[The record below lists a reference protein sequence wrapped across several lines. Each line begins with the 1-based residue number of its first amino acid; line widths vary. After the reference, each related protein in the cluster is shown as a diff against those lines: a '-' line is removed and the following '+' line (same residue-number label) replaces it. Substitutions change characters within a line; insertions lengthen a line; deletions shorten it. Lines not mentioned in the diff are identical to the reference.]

1 MPLYELKNKTLRGES
16 FSALPLFLLFY
27 SYLCNMK
34 VKIDWKRVALLAF
47 VAILLLYIT
56 KSFFMSLGI
65 MMILLLIDA
74 LLAQWEDNR
83 KNKDRFK

>member
-1 MPLYELKNKTLRGES
+1 
-16 FSALPLFLLFY
+16 
-27 SYLCNMK
+27 MK

-47 VAILLLYIT
+47 VAIVLLYIT

>member
-1 MPLYELKNKTLRGES
+1 
-16 FSALPLFLLFY
+16 
-27 SYLCNMK
+27 MK

-74 LLAQWEDNR
+74 LLAEWEDNR

>member
-1 MPLYELKNKTLRGES
+1 
-16 FSALPLFLLFY
+16 
-27 SYLCNMK
+27 MK

-74 LLAQWEDNR
+74 LLAQWEDNC

>member
-1 MPLYELKNKTLRGES
+1 
-16 FSALPLFLLFY
+16 
-27 SYLCNMK
+27 MK

-83 KNKDRFK
+83 KNKDKFK

>member
-1 MPLYELKNKTLRGES
+1 
-16 FSALPLFLLFY
+16 
-27 SYLCNMK
+27 MK
-34 VKIDWKRVALLAF
+34 VKIDWKRVALLAC

>member
-1 MPLYELKNKTLRGES
+1 
-16 FSALPLFLLFY
+16 
-27 SYLCNMK
+27 MK
-34 VKIDWKRVALLAF
+34 VRIDWKRVALLAF

>member
-1 MPLYELKNKTLRGES
+1 MKIGCRDDIRFFVYSLLG
-16 FSALPLFLLFY
+16 LFLY

-34 VKIDWKRVALLAF
+34 VKIDWKHVALLAF

>member
-1 MPLYELKNKTLRGES
+1 
-16 FSALPLFLLFY
+16 
-27 SYLCNMK
+27 MK
-34 VKIDWKRVALLAF
+34 VKIDWKHVALLAF

-83 KNKDRFK
+83 KNKDRFN

>member
-1 MPLYELKNKTLRGES
+1 
-16 FSALPLFLLFY
+16 
-27 SYLCNMK
+27 MK

-65 MMILLLIDA
+65 MIILLLIDA

>member
-1 MPLYELKNKTLRGES
+1 
-16 FSALPLFLLFY
+16 
-27 SYLCNMK
+27 MK
-34 VKIDWKRVALLAF
+34 VKIDWKRVALLVF

>member
-1 MPLYELKNKTLRGES
+1 
-16 FSALPLFLLFY
+16 
-27 SYLCNMK
+27 MK
-34 VKIDWKRVALLAF
+34 VKIDWERVALLAF

-56 KSFFMSLGI
+56 NSFFMSLGI

>member
-1 MPLYELKNKTLRGES
+1 
-16 FSALPLFLLFY
+16 
-27 SYLCNMK
+27 MK
-34 VKIDWKRVALLAF
+34 VKIDWKHVALLAF

-83 KNKDRFK
+83 KNKDRLK

>member
-1 MPLYELKNKTLRGES
+1 M
-16 FSALPLFLLFY
+16 
-27 SYLCNMK
+27 
-34 VKIDWKRVALLAF
+34 ALLAF
-47 VAILLLYIT
+47 VASLLLYAT

-83 KNKDRFK
+83 KNRDRFK

>member
-1 MPLYELKNKTLRGES
+1 
-16 FSALPLFLLFY
+16 
-27 SYLCNMK
+27 MK
-34 VKIDWKRVALLAF
+34 VKIDWKHVALLAF

-74 LLAQWEDNR
+74 LLAEWEDNR

>member
-1 MPLYELKNKTLRGES
+1 
-16 FSALPLFLLFY
+16 
-27 SYLCNMK
+27 MK

-74 LLAQWEDNR
+74 LPAQREDNR

>member
-1 MPLYELKNKTLRGES
+1 
-16 FSALPLFLLFY
+16 
-27 SYLCNMK
+27 MK
-34 VKIDWKRVALLAF
+34 VKIDWKHVALLAF

-74 LLAQWEDNR
+74 LLAQWEDNG

>member
-1 MPLYELKNKTLRGES
+1 
-16 FSALPLFLLFY
+16 
-27 SYLCNMK
+27 MK
-34 VKIDWKRVALLAF
+34 VKIDWKHVALLAF

-83 KNKDRFK
+83 KNKDRFKNSGKTNPLFAGSKRGKTLPL

>member
-1 MPLYELKNKTLRGES
+1 
-16 FSALPLFLLFY
+16 
-27 SYLCNMK
+27 MK

-74 LLAQWEDNR
+74 LLAQWEDDR

>member
-1 MPLYELKNKTLRGES
+1 
-16 FSALPLFLLFY
+16 
-27 SYLCNMK
+27 MK
-34 VKIDWKRVALLAF
+34 VKIDWKHVALLAF

>member
-1 MPLYELKNKTLRGES
+1 
-16 FSALPLFLLFY
+16 
-27 SYLCNMK
+27 MK

>member
-1 MPLYELKNKTLRGES
+1 
-16 FSALPLFLLFY
+16 
-27 SYLCNMK
+27 MK

-56 KSFFMSLGI
+56 KLFFMSLGI

>member
-1 MPLYELKNKTLRGES
+1 
-16 FSALPLFLLFY
+16 
-27 SYLCNMK
+27 MK

-65 MMILLLIDA
+65 MMILLLIEA

>member
-1 MPLYELKNKTLRGES
+1 
-16 FSALPLFLLFY
+16 
-27 SYLCNMK
+27 MK

-83 KNKDRFK
+83 KNKDRYK

>member
-1 MPLYELKNKTLRGES
+1 
-16 FSALPLFLLFY
+16 
-27 SYLCNMK
+27 MK

-83 KNKDRFK
+83 KNKDRVK

>member
-1 MPLYELKNKTLRGES
+1 
-16 FSALPLFLLFY
+16 
-27 SYLCNMK
+27 MK

-65 MMILLLIDA
+65 MMILLLLDA

>member
-1 MPLYELKNKTLRGES
+1 
-16 FSALPLFLLFY
+16 
-27 SYLCNMK
+27 MK

-74 LLAQWEDNR
+74 LLEQWEDNR

>member
-1 MPLYELKNKTLRGES
+1 
-16 FSALPLFLLFY
+16 
-27 SYLCNMK
+27 MK
-34 VKIDWKRVALLAF
+34 VKIDWKHVALLAF

-83 KNKDRFK
+83 YWSGGNEPR